1 MNKFFK
7 SKKIIFLI
15 VSTLI
20 VLCVCSLSGSESLQR
35 GYQEQL
41 KEVFIN
47 AESLCFSV
55 AEYESPT
62 GNIGL
67 TDEQINDFTNEYE
80 KKCEEYYT
88 KDSPRLEVMMQVRG
102 EILNAKEKTVDFQVD
117 SGVENVEVKNIE
129 IKDNMIAAEI
139 SSIGWIRYVKQQ
151 RDKFVVNNPGGPSTL
166 KVEFMVEDGKLKVYD
181 YEALGG
187 NASDGHQIMNSFTED
202 TFEKAVI
209 EAKKIN
215 QEREQQG
222 LETSGKKIREM
233 YN

>member
-7 SKKIIFLI
+7 SKRIIFLV
-15 VSTLI
+15 VSILI
-20 VLCVCSLSGSESLQR
+20 IILSMGALLGNEDNGS
-35 GYQEQL
+35 GYKDEL
-41 KEVFIN
+41 KGVFIN
-47 AESLCFSV
+47 AESLMFAV

-67 TDEQINDFTNEYE
+67 TDEQINEFTNKYRKE
-80 KKCEEYYT
+80 CEEYYT
-88 KDSPRLEVMMQVRG
+88 KDSPRLAVVMQVRG
-102 EILNAKEKTVDFQVD
+102 EVLNSKDKKIDFQID

-129 IKDNMIAAEI
+129 VNDNKITAEI
-139 SSIGWIRYVKQQ
+139 SCIEWIRYIKQQ
-151 RDKFVVNNPGGPSTL
+151 GNKFVVNNPGGPSTY

-181 YEALGG
+181 EEILGD
-187 NASDGHQIMNSFTED
+187 SDGHQIMNSFTVD

-222 LETSGKKIREM
+222 LETSSKKIREM